1 MLNARILTVP
11 ITLAILAAVSG
22 PAGASTT
29 IGQTWPQSSPCN
41 LGNVLFQASTAGGA
55 SYAVPAGGGV
65 ITSWSTHAGNT
76 IGAMKLVIVRPL
88 AANQYLVVAASPAQ
102 DLFPNHLNT
111 FTLSPGI
118 AVQGGDLL
126 GLRQT
131 SCSPTCAFKAL
142 AGDMLLRT
150 DSGIDPPAGTIFVPF
165 GDVPST
171 RVNVTA
177 TVEPTPSSPAPTT
190 PPATIPPATI
200 PPSTSSP
207 STSPLPPT
215 EAFAGVRLVST
226 RLAMA
231 GRFIPLKLSCPSGTV
246 GGCWGQTKLTAP
258 RRRAGSRA
266 ASTVVLGRASFSIAA
281 GEQARVGVRVS
292 RAGRRL
298 LGRVRRLR
306 GRDSNA
312 ARDGAGRSKTT
323 AAAVT
328 IRRRHS

>member
-1 MLNARILTVP
+1 MLNVRILTVP
-11 ITLAILAAVSG
+11 IALAILAAVSG

-102 DLFPNHLNT
+102 DLFPNHVNT

-131 SCSPTCAFKAL
+131 SGSPTCVFKAL

-150 DSGIDPPAGTIFVPF
+150 DSGIDPPAGTIFAPF

-190 PPATIPPATI
+190 PPSTI
-200 PPSTSSP
+200 PPSTSPS
-207 STSPLPPT
+207 STSPPPPT
-215 EAFAGVRLVST
+215 EAFAGMRLVST

-231 GRFIPLKLSCPSGTV
+231 GRFITLKLSCPSGTV

-266 ASTVVLGRASFSIAA
+266 ASMVVLGRASFSIAA

-298 LGRVRRLR
+298 LGGVRRLR

-328 IRRRHS
+328 IRRRRS

>member
-11 ITLAILAAVSG
+11 IALAILAAVSG

-118 AVQGGDLL
+118 AVQGGDLI

-131 SCSPTCAFKAL
+131 SGSPTSCCCA
-142 AGDMLLRT
+142 RT
-150 DSGIDPPAGTIFVPF
+150 
-165 GDVPST
+165 
-171 RVNVTA
+171 
-177 TVEPTPSSPAPTT
+177 
-190 PPATIPPATI
+190 
-200 PPSTSSP
+200 
-207 STSPLPPT
+207 
-215 EAFAGVRLVST
+215 
-226 RLAMA
+226 
-231 GRFIPLKLSCPSGTV
+231 
-246 GGCWGQTKLTAP
+246 
-258 RRRAGSRA
+258 A
-266 ASTVVLGRASFSIAA
+266 ASTRPPAPSL
-281 GEQARVGVRVS
+281 S
-292 RAGRRL
+292 RSATSLRR
-298 LGRVRRLR
+298 G
-306 GRDSNA
+306 
-312 ARDGAGRSKTT
+312 
-323 AAAVT
+323 
-328 IRRRHS
+328 